1 MYMYERSVYNMPRT
15 NQKLL
20 ANVRGT
26 ELILKEQL
34 TIQSHTVHERF
45 VAKYSSGC
53 TTTVQ
58 TKE

>member
-1 MYMYERSVYNMPRT
+1 MTRT

-20 ANVRGT
+20 ANVQGT
-26 ELILKEQL
+26 EPILKEQL
-34 TIQSHTVHERF
+34 TTQRHTVHARF

-58 TKE
+58 SKD